1 METNKSSGSR
11 RPAENADQSPSEV
24 QYVEHHTPPGRAAN
38 NGYGF
43 KNDLTPNS
51 SDVPDPGPSDTVM
64 TDVEYSAIHERL
76 LQEPL
81 TPGELQAIENGA
93 LPGTYEELVAHSSQF
108 PNIHEMFNRIVIDH
122 DRGYEN
128 ISVSSMSTASASHQ
142 AVVAPEALGP
152 ATLGHL
158 SQSVASSA
166 GHSIARSSTSNQSPR
181 RVQVGPPI
189 VSQETC
195 NGPHGRG
202 GCMALV

>member
-11 RPAENADQSPSEV
+11 RPAENADRSPSEV
-24 QYVEHHTPPGRAAN
+24 QYLEHHTTPGRAAN

-43 KNDLTPNS
+43 NNDLTPNS
-51 SDVPDPGPSDTVM
+51 SDVPDPGPSDTVI
-64 TDVEYSAIHERL
+64 TDEDSSAIHERL

-81 TPGELQAIENGA
+81 
-93 LPGTYEELVAHSSQF
+93 
-108 PNIHEMFNRIVIDH
+108 
-122 DRGYEN
+122 
-128 ISVSSMSTASASHQ
+128 
-142 AVVAPEALGP
+142 APEALGP

-158 SQSVASSA
+158 SQSVASPA
-166 GHSIARSSTSNQSPR
+166 GHSIAQSSTSNQSPR